1 MTDDNTLMVTE
12 KDSSSPP
19 ITNPEIGIGLSS
31 AFVYWLFS
39 FFVLLYYLFLILE
52 WDLVVKIFKRFE
64 DSTNII
70 LNYYSV
76 VNNSFSHAIL
86 SDIVIIFA
94 FVFGIL
100 YLIISIQNYGH
111 MTFAKERKDPNAQ
124 NAAIAIFILAVLN
137 AFFLLP
143 YCYYLIITAQRCW
156 EATIIALLFILSI
169 VFVTLFS
176 DFVKMMQNYTYL
188 DNFCKNLK
196 CKQIVLPTN
205 RTSCLL
211 ILIANK
217 TKFRDISVVLMVVSI
232 PLAYILNVNFLS
244 LVYWELTLFFWMMI
258 ILMLNFTGGP
268 VKGPVNIYLV
278 NGQSFNRVFI
288 IEESEKGY
296 IMTLHNEIT
305 NYNEYVI
312 NKIMTSSISY
322 IEASDK
328 KIS

>member
-1 MTDDNTLMVTE
+1 MADDNISIVTE
-12 KDSSSPP
+12 NDSSSPP

-39 FFVLLYYLFLILE
+39 FFVLLYYLFLIME
-52 WDLVVKIFKRFE
+52 WNIVVKIFKKFE
-64 DSTNII
+64 NSTNII
-70 LNYYSV
+70 SNYYLV
-76 VNNSFSHAIL
+76 INNSFSHAIL

-94 FVFGIL
+94 IAFGIL
-100 YLIISIQNYGH
+100 YLIISIENYGH

-124 NAAIAIFILAVLN
+124 NATIAIFILAVLN

-143 YCYYLIITAQRCW
+143 FCYYLITDAQRLW
-156 EATIIALLFILSI
+156 EAIIIVLLFLLSI
-169 VFVTLFS
+169 VFVKLFS
-176 DFVKMMQNYTYL
+176 DFVKMMQNYTCL
-188 DNFCKNLK
+188 DNFCKTLK
-196 CKQIVLPTN
+196 CKRVILPIN
-205 RTSCLL
+205 RTDCLL

-217 TKFRDISVVLMVVSI
+217 SRFRDISVVLMAASI
-232 PLAYILNVNFLS
+232 VLAYILNINFLS
-244 LVYWELTLFFWMMI
+244 LVYWELILFFWMAI
-258 ILMLNFTGGP
+258 VLMLNFTGGP
-268 VKGPVNIYLV
+268 VKGPVNIHLV

-322 IEASDK
+322 IESSDK
-328 KIS
+328 KIN